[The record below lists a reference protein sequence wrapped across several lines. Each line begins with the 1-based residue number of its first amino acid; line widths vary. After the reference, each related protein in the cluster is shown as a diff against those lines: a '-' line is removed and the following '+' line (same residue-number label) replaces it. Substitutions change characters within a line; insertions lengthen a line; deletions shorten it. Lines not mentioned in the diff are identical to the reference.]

1 HFITELGSCLFFC
14 RRHAVNGLRYFVE
27 DKKKGR
33 EGGSTRRVLL
43 IKTERL
49 SRNNSE
55 YAFSFENMRNIKFK
69 EFRQQYRHNGSLVLI
84 GSGSN
89 KVMQV
94 VLVILL
100 LMKSV
105 MPSLEPQGCVLC
117 FLKLYYTW
125 SKLLSDAFLHMF
137 WNLLYGDAGLLI
149 ADMPNEE
156 VEKYC
161 RLAFPDTT
169 SGTHF
174 YFGNECLTGQSFLAA
189 LSGSDD
195 GYSFTSSKYGDVRK
209 NETVTLAELNNY
221 VLNSPPQS
229 GGPNN
234 TSSSNFCSQEI
245 SDAQEDP
252 LHLRDPTQEFMS
264 YKQRLRWVVSR
275 VGGCRELED
284 RRGTASLL
292 AASAH
297 QRVKTKE
304 IPRDAPDDDD
314 ET

>member
-69 EFRQQYRHNGSLVLI
+69 EFRQQYRHNGR
-84 GSGSN
+84 
-89 KVMQV
+89 
-94 VLVILL
+94 
-100 LMKSV
+100 
-105 MPSLEPQGCVLC
+105 
-117 FLKLYYTW
+117 LKQ
-125 SKLLSDAFLHMF
+125 SDAGCLGHSASDEIRHAIFRASSCFMVMLDFLLQICQMKR
-137 WNLLYGDAGLLI
+137 L
-149 ADMPNEE
+149 
-156 VEKYC
+156 K

-264 YKQRLRWVVSR
+264 YKQRLRS
-275 VGGCRELED
+275 
-284 RRGTASLL
+284 
-292 AASAH
+292 H
-297 QRVKTKE
+297 
-304 IPRDAPDDDD
+304 
-314 ET
+314 